1 MRYLVMLVG
10 VAFLAGTVALNA
22 AKKSADFSGTLVL
35 NTEKSELGDQSS
47 GRRGGMPAAKLVVTQ
62 KDNNLTVESF
72 RKDQD
77 GNEVSMSSTYTLDGI
92 ECKNGDENRKSV
104 STAVWSADGMLLTIT
119 SDITMSRNGQDFTM
133 KMVEKWSL
141 GDGMLT
147 VDGTRTTQRGERTTK
162 AVYNKS

>member
-1 MRYLVMLVG
+1 MRYLVMLAG
-10 VAFLAGTVALNA
+10 VVFLAGTVALNA
-22 AKKSADFSGTLVL
+22 AKKSTDFSGTWVL

-62 KDNNLTVESF
+62 KGNDLSVESF

-77 GNEVSMSSTYTLDGI
+77 GNEISMTSKYTLDGK
-92 ECKNGDENRKSV
+92 ECRNGDENRKSV
-104 STAVWSADGMLLTIT
+104 STAAWSADGMLLTIS
-119 SDITMSRNGQDFTM
+119 SDVTMSRNGQEFTS
-133 KMVEKWSL
+133 KVVEKWSL

-147 VDGTRTTQRGERTTK
+147 VDGTRTSQRGERTTK